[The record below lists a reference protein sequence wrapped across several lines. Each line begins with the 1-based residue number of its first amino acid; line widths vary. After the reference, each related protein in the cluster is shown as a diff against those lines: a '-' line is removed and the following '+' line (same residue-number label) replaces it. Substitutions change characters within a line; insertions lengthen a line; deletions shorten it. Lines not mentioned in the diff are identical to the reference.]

1 MRIQGLAIVMVLS
14 LLLPPAQAAILLVPA
29 NAQEIA
35 SVLGPDARGL
45 HLRAAALPD
54 LFTLTASRLDEDPKT
69 FIVEQPYVSGHWQG
83 GKAIIEYARDL
94 SYTQVSIYDRNGNRQ
109 RIYSVR
115 SKLEERTPPPVLVI
129 PEIDAP
135 FDKTPPPALSVNAPG
150 DRPRRRHAV
159 AVEEAA
165 PDQPVVPVVA
175 ALPMTTPVTIV
186 EPTPIL
192 VPVPKA
198 VPVAPPPMATPK
210 AVSKPVPKENPKPV
224 VVVETPLPPP
234 APAVKSTQPPAVS
247 EPITEET
254 MGEGTHYEWDEAK
267 GAYIPVNVKIIAPA
281 TPTSA
286 PKVTV
291 TAAAPAP
298 MPVESSAHRAPAQ
311 TVGPPIDLH
320 PAPESNENWAAISE
334 DLAQHALV
342 TVAAK
347 PGKRPTKAVSVAPV
361 AAVVSVVPV
370 ALPTPSPVAT
380 PAPIVSPEETTL
392 AAVPHPAAQSVSA
405 VSALPKS
412 APVSVPSPVVV
423 PVAAPVTP
431 SPGRKGARGHGE
443 FQTAQAQ
450 VVVTSADAYDLPADE
465 KPVPTS
471 SRKSKGSSSGAASAS
486 VPAAVSV
493 AVPEHVESAVAP
505 AHTAAPVVL
514 ESPVPAAA
522 APAANDN
529 ANVVPAANAPA
540 NSSLDSD
547 DWVPKNN
554 KPTAEDIAI
563 PALKPKAKATSID
576 DLMQI
581 ASVNQG
587 AVPNEAN
594 VWVPRNTTLP
604 APDADIHDELSRVR
618 GKRKVAPKVV
628 PKINRDINNPEE
640 GVLPANSF
648 EKFSGSRYGR
658 HREYERRLSFT
669 KKANAPL
676 SPKSYDFIVDEVD
689 RKKEFH
695 NVYFYTHEAKGKP
708 PRLIAVEKHERVT
721 FMSNYDVDKEDK
733 GKLTKY

>member
-320 PAPESNENWAAISE
+320 PAPESNENWAHEGGFCSASGRSSFGSSRSVTNSISSR
-334 DLAQHALV
+334 DACSYRQSRRNDV
-342 TVAAK
+342 GGRAASRRSISVRRFRFAK
-347 PGKRPTKAVSVAPV
+347 VCASFGSISCGGSCGRPRN
-361 AAVVSVVPV
+361 
-370 ALPTPSPVAT
+370 
-380 PAPIVSPEETTL
+380 
-392 AAVPHPAAQSVSA
+392 SVSW
-405 VSALPKS
+405 
-412 APVSVPSPVVV
+412 
-423 PVAAPVTP
+423 T
-431 SPGRKGARGHGE
+431 
-443 FQTAQAQ
+443 
-450 VVVTSADAYDLPADE
+450 
-465 KPVPTS
+465 
-471 SRKSKGSSSGAASAS
+471 
-486 VPAAVSV
+486 
-493 AVPEHVESAVAP
+493 
-505 AHTAAPVVL
+505 
-514 ESPVPAAA
+514 
-522 APAANDN
+522 
-529 ANVVPAANAPA
+529 
-540 NSSLDSD
+540 
-547 DWVPKNN
+547 
-554 KPTAEDIAI
+554 
-563 PALKPKAKATSID
+563 
-576 DLMQI
+576 
-581 ASVNQG
+581 
-587 AVPNEAN
+587 
-594 VWVPRNTTLP
+594 
-604 APDADIHDELSRVR
+604 
-618 GKRKVAPKVV
+618 
-628 PKINRDINNPEE
+628 
-640 GVLPANSF
+640 
-648 EKFSGSRYGR
+648 
-658 HREYERRLSFT
+658 
-669 KKANAPL
+669 
-676 SPKSYDFIVDEVD
+676 
-689 RKKEFH
+689 
-695 NVYFYTHEAKGKP
+695 
-708 PRLIAVEKHERVT
+708 
-721 FMSNYDVDKEDK
+721 
-733 GKLTKY
+733 